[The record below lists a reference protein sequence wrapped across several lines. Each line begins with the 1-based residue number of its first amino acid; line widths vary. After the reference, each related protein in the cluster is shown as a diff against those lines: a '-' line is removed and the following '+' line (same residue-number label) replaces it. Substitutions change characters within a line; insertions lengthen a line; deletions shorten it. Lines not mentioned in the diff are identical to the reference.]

1 MQEVHVYDPRTRTL
15 ETVVSMVDADEKATS
30 PNLENCTEFQ
40 QESTF
45 FLCGRDEDSLSLK
58 DFLRFVLFQESL
70 VHLEGMEYGNT
81 ELEILDACV

>member
-1 MQEVHVYDPRTRTL
+1 MYDPRTRTL
-15 ETVVSMVDADEKATS
+15 ETVVSVVDADEKATS
-30 PNLENCTEFQ
+30 PNLENRTKFQ

-45 FLCGRDEDSLSLK
+45 SLCGRDEDLLSSK

-81 ELEILDACV
+81 ELEILDARV